1 MGSTISNSAPI
12 APIVSGVEPAQQSD
26 AERTSD
32 LQRAYR
38 EQCRAALGKRD
49 DGRDCD
55 DTEAQRAH
63 ARKKTKRNGEPPG
76 AAGGMP
82 APHAAR
88 DRAFALRFGGAR
100 LGEARSGANARDA
113 RVGAGAEADIEADI
127 EAGIEAG
134 VGVGTDAHAA
144 GGARTRGE
152 IAARGGATMRGHA
165 PASGAVRATSERAP
179 AAAERA
185 PAAATADAHA
195 PQAAAES
202 APPSVPM
209 PAAHAAPRTSGG
221 SARDIAAAAARI
233 CATAADPAAGVVAS
247 RSPALPAARGPASA
261 TAAASAMSAMS
272 STRRPT
278 AAASPGAA
286 RERVDGDD
294 SNRAGDASLAGL
306 PRGVQPQASLRAAE
320 PAARAHDPS
329 RAARQRAQA
338 GAAQADARDVRET
351 QGTQV
356 RYSFNSWDGRPAVE
370 LRFDAGGAP
379 RVVNAQPSH
388 DRVQRAMEHGADRLS
403 PGWTVEFDRSRAD
416 DDSGGRSPWR
426 RARQEPEAD
435 ER

>member
-1 MGSTISNSAPI
+1 
-12 APIVSGVEPAQQSD
+12 
-26 AERTSD
+26 
-32 LQRAYR
+32 
-38 EQCRAALGKRD
+38 
-49 DGRDCD
+49 
-55 DTEAQRAH
+55 
-63 ARKKTKRNGEPPG
+63 
-76 AAGGMP
+76 MP

-113 RVGAGAEADIEADI
+113 RVGAGAEA
-127 EAGIEAG
+127 GIEAG
-134 VGVGTDAHAA
+134 VEVGTDAHAA
-144 GGARTRGE
+144 SGARTRGE
-152 IAARGGATMRGHA
+152 IAARGGATTRGHA
-165 PASGAVRATSERAP
+165 PASGAVRATSERA
-179 AAAERA
+179 R
-185 PAAATADAHA
+185 AAATADAHA

-221 SARDIAAAAARI
+221 SARDIAAAAVRI
-233 CATAADPAAGVVAS
+233 CATAADPAAGIVAS

>member
-113 RVGAGAEADIEADI
+113 RVGAGAEADIEA
-127 EAGIEAG
+127 GIEAG
-134 VGVGTDAHAA
+134 VGGGTDAHAA

-165 PASGAVRATSERAP
+165 PASGAVRATS
-179 AAAERA
+179 ERA

>member
-32 LQRAYR
+32 LQRAYH

-127 EAGIEAG
+127 EAG

-165 PASGAVRATSERAP
+165 PASGAVRATS
-179 AAAERA
+179 ERA

>member
-12 APIVSGVEPAQQSD
+12 APIVSGVEPAQQPD
-26 AERTSD
+26 AGRTSD

-113 RVGAGAEADIEADI
+113 RVGAGAEAGI

-165 PASGAVRATSERAP
+165 PASGAVRATS
-179 AAAERA
+179 ERA

>member
-179 AAAERA
+179 AAA
-185 PAAATADAHA
+185 TADAHA

-272 STRRPT
+272 STRRST

-320 PAARAHDPS
+320 PAARAQDPS

>member
-12 APIVSGVEPAQQSD
+12 APIVSGVEPAQQPD
-26 AERTSD
+26 AGRTSD

-113 RVGAGAEADIEADI
+113 RVGAGAEADIEA
-127 EAGIEAG
+127 GIEAG

-179 AAAERA
+179 AAA
-185 PAAATADAHA
+185 TADAHA
-195 PQAAAES
+195 PQA
-202 APPSVPM
+202 
-209 PAAHAAPRTSGG
+209 
-221 SARDIAAAAARI
+221 
-233 CATAADPAAGVVAS
+233 
-247 RSPALPAARGPASA
+247 
-261 TAAASAMSAMS
+261 
-272 STRRPT
+272 
-278 AAASPGAA
+278 
-286 RERVDGDD
+286 
-294 SNRAGDASLAGL
+294 
-306 PRGVQPQASLRAAE
+306 
-320 PAARAHDPS
+320 
-329 RAARQRAQA
+329 
-338 GAAQADARDVRET
+338 
-351 QGTQV
+351 
-356 RYSFNSWDGRPAVE
+356 
-370 LRFDAGGAP
+370 
-379 RVVNAQPSH
+379 
-388 DRVQRAMEHGADRLS
+388 
-403 PGWTVEFDRSRAD
+403 
-416 DDSGGRSPWR
+416 
-426 RARQEPEAD
+426 
-435 ER
+435 

>member
-179 AAAERA
+179 AGPGGGRRRVALAGVARRA
-185 PAAATADAHA
+185 RAGLGDGRRIGHVGHVVDTTPDGRRFAGRCA
-195 PQAAAES
+195 
-202 APPSVPM
+202 
-209 PAAHAAPRTSGG
+209 RTRRRRRFEPCGRRV
-221 SARDIAAAAARI
+221 ARRLAARRS
-233 CATAADPAAGVVAS
+233 TAGVAARRRARGARARPVA
-247 RSPALPAARGPASA
+247 RRTPTRAGRRGAGGRARCPGNARHPGALQLQFVGRAARGR
-261 TAAASAMSAMS
+261 AALRCG
-272 STRRPT
+272 RR
-278 AAASPGAA
+278 AA
-286 RERVDGDD
+286 RR
-294 SNRAGDASLAGL
+294 
-306 PRGVQPQASLRAAE
+306 QRAAE
-320 PAARAHDPS
+320 PRP
-329 RAARQRAQA
+329 RAARD
-338 GAAQADARDVRET
+338 GARRRSAVARM
-351 QGTQV
+351 
-356 RYSFNSWDGRPAVE
+356 DGRI
-370 LRFDAGGAP
+370 
-379 RVVNAQPSH
+379 
-388 DRVQRAMEHGADRLS
+388 
-403 PGWTVEFDRSRAD
+403 RSVAC
-416 DDSGGRSPWR
+416 G
-426 RARQEPEAD
+426 
-435 ER
+435 

>member
-179 AAAERA
+179 AAA
-185 PAAATADAHA
+185 TADAHA

-221 SARDIAAAAARI
+221 SARDIAPAAGRI

>member
-113 RVGAGAEADIEADI
+113 RVGAGAEADIEA
-127 EAGIEAG
+127 G

-165 PASGAVRATSERAP
+165 PASGAVRATS
-179 AAAERA
+179 ERA

>member
-12 APIVSGVEPAQQSD
+12 APIVSGVEPAQQPD
-26 AERTSD
+26 AGRTSD

-82 APHAAR
+82 VPHAAR

-113 RVGAGAEADIEADI
+113 RVGAGAEADIEA
-127 EAGIEAG
+127 GIEAG

-144 GGARTRGE
+144 GGPRTRGE

-165 PASGAVRATSERAP
+165 PASGAVRATS
-179 AAAERA
+179 ERA

>member
-76 AAGGMP
+76 AAGRMP

-165 PASGAVRATSERAP
+165 PASGAVRATS
-179 AAAERA
+179 ERA

>member
-12 APIVSGVEPAQQSD
+12 APIVSGVEPAQQPD
-26 AERTSD
+26 AGRTSD

-113 RVGAGAEADIEADI
+113 RVGAGAEA
-127 EAGIEAG
+127 GIEAG

-144 GGARTRGE
+144 GGPRTRGE

-179 AAAERA
+179 AAA
-185 PAAATADAHA
+185 TADAHA
-195 PQAAAES
+195 PQAAAER
-202 APPSVPM
+202 AAVRADAGGARG
-209 PAAHAAPRTSGG
+209 AAHVGRQRARYRGRRRADLRDGGGPGGGRRRVALAGVARRARAGLGDGRRIGHVGHVVDTTPDGRRFAGRCARTRRRRRFEPCGRRV
-221 SARDIAAAAARI
+221 ARRLAARRS
-233 CATAADPAAGVVAS
+233 TAGV
-247 RSPALPAARGPASA
+247 AAR
-261 TAAASAMSAMS
+261 
-272 STRRPT
+272 RR
-278 AAASPGAA
+278 ARGA
-286 RERVDGDD
+286 R
-294 SNRAGDASLAGL
+294 
-306 PRGVQPQASLRAAE
+306 
-320 PAARAHDPS
+320 HDPS

>member
-113 RVGAGAEADIEADI
+113 RVGAGAEAGI

-165 PASGAVRATSERAP
+165 PASGAVRATS
-179 AAAERA
+179 ERA

>member
-165 PASGAVRATSERAP
+165 PASGVVRATS
-179 AAAERA
+179 ERA

>member
-82 APHAAR
+82 VPHAAR

-165 PASGAVRATSERAP
+165 PASGAVRATS
-179 AAAERA
+179 ERA

>member
-12 APIVSGVEPAQQSD
+12 APIVSGVEPAQQPD
-26 AERTSD
+26 AGRTSD

-113 RVGAGAEADIEADI
+113 RVGAGAEAGIEADI

-165 PASGAVRATSERAP
+165 PASGAVRATS
-179 AAAERA
+179 ERA

>member
-12 APIVSGVEPAQQSD
+12 APIVSGVEPAQQPD
-26 AERTSD
+26 AGRTSD

-113 RVGAGAEADIEADI
+113 RVGAGAEA
-127 EAGIEAG
+127 GIEAG

-165 PASGAVRATSERAP
+165 PASGVVRATS
-179 AAAERA
+179 ERA

>member
-12 APIVSGVEPAQQSD
+12 APIVSGVEPAQQPD
-26 AERTSD
+26 AGRTSD

-113 RVGAGAEADIEADI
+113 RVGAGAEA
-127 EAGIEAG
+127 GIEAG

-179 AAAERA
+179 AAA
-185 PAAATADAHA
+185 TADAHA
-195 PQAAAES
+195 PHAAAES

-209 PAAHAAPRTSGG
+209 PAPRTSGG

-261 TAAASAMSAMS
+261 TAAASAASAMSAMS

-306 PRGVQPQASLRAAE
+306 PRGIQPQASLRAAE

>member
-12 APIVSGVEPAQQSD
+12 APIVSGVEPAQQPD
-26 AERTSD
+26 AGRTSD

-113 RVGAGAEADIEADI
+113 RVGGGAEADIEADI

-165 PASGAVRATSERAP
+165 PASGAVRATS
-179 AAAERA
+179 ERA

>member
-32 LQRAYR
+32 LQRAYH

-165 PASGAVRATSERAP
+165 PASGAVRATS
-179 AAAERA
+179 ERA

>member
-12 APIVSGVEPAQQSD
+12 APIVSGVEPAQQPD
-26 AERTSD
+26 AGRTSD

-113 RVGAGAEADIEADI
+113 RVGAGAEAGI

-134 VGVGTDAHAA
+134 VGVGPDAHAA

-165 PASGAVRATSERAP
+165 PASGAVRATS
-179 AAAERA
+179 ERA

-306 PRGVQPQASLRAAE
+306 PRGIQPQASLRAAE

>member
-113 RVGAGAEADIEADI
+113 RVGAGI

-134 VGVGTDAHAA
+134 VEVGTDAHAA

-165 PASGAVRATSERAP
+165 PASGAVRATS
-179 AAAERA
+179 ERA

-247 RSPALPAARGPASA
+247 RSPALPTARGPASA
-261 TAAASAMSAMS
+261 TAAASAASAMSAMS

-286 RERVDGDD
+286 RERVDGDGDD
-294 SNRAGDASLAGL
+294 SNRPGDASLAGL

>member
-38 EQCRAALGKRD
+38 EQCRAALDKRD

-113 RVGAGAEADIEADI
+113 RVGAGAEAGI

-134 VGVGTDAHAA
+134 VEVGTDAHAA

-165 PASGAVRATSERAP
+165 PASGAVRATG
-179 AAAERA
+179 ERA

-306 PRGVQPQASLRAAE
+306 PRGVQPQALLRAAE

>member
-1 MGSTISNSAPI
+1 
-12 APIVSGVEPAQQSD
+12 
-26 AERTSD
+26 
-32 LQRAYR
+32 
-38 EQCRAALGKRD
+38 
-49 DGRDCD
+49 
-55 DTEAQRAH
+55 
-63 ARKKTKRNGEPPG
+63 
-76 AAGGMP
+76 
-82 APHAAR
+82 
-88 DRAFALRFGGAR
+88 
-100 LGEARSGANARDA
+100 
-113 RVGAGAEADIEADI
+113 
-127 EAGIEAG
+127 
-134 VGVGTDAHAA
+134 
-144 GGARTRGE
+144 
-152 IAARGGATMRGHA
+152 
-165 PASGAVRATSERAP
+165 
-179 AAAERA
+179 
-185 PAAATADAHA
+185 
-195 PQAAAES
+195 
-202 APPSVPM
+202 
-209 PAAHAAPRTSGG
+209 
-221 SARDIAAAAARI
+221 
-233 CATAADPAAGVVAS
+233 
-247 RSPALPAARGPASA
+247 
-261 TAAASAMSAMS
+261 MSAMS

>member
-1 MGSTISNSAPI
+1 
-12 APIVSGVEPAQQSD
+12 
-26 AERTSD
+26 
-32 LQRAYR
+32 
-38 EQCRAALGKRD
+38 
-49 DGRDCD
+49 
-55 DTEAQRAH
+55 
-63 ARKKTKRNGEPPG
+63 
-76 AAGGMP
+76 MP

-113 RVGAGAEADIEADI
+113 RVGAGAEADIEA
-127 EAGIEAG
+127 G

-165 PASGAVRATSERAP
+165 PASGAVRATS
-179 AAAERA
+179 ERA

-388 DRVQRAMEHGADRLS
+388 DRVQRAMEHGADGLS

>member
-165 PASGAVRATSERAP
+165 PASGAVRATG
-179 AAAERA
+179 ERA

>member
-12 APIVSGVEPAQQSD
+12 APIVSGVEPAQQPD
-26 AERTSD
+26 AGRTSD

-113 RVGAGAEADIEADI
+113 RVGAGAEA
-127 EAGIEAG
+127 GIEAG

-165 PASGAVRATSERAP
+165 PASGAVRATS
-179 AAAERA
+179 ERA

-261 TAAASAMSAMS
+261 
-272 STRRPT
+272 T

>member
-113 RVGAGAEADIEADI
+113 RVGAGAEAGIEADI

-165 PASGAVRATSERAP
+165 PASGAVRATS
-179 AAAERA
+179 ERA

>member
-12 APIVSGVEPAQQSD
+12 APIVSGVEPAQQPD
-26 AERTSD
+26 AGRTSD

-113 RVGAGAEADIEADI
+113 RVGAGAEAGI

-165 PASGAVRATSERAP
+165 LASGAVRATS
-179 AAAERA
+179 ERA

-261 TAAASAMSAMS
+261 TAAASAASAMSAMS

-286 RERVDGDD
+286 RERVDGDGDD
-294 SNRAGDASLAGL
+294 SNRAGDASLVGL

-351 QGTQV
+351 QGHPGALQLQFV
-356 RYSFNSWDGRPAVE
+356 GRAARGRAALRCRRRAARRQRAAEPRPRAARDGARRRSAVARMDGRI
-370 LRFDAGGAP
+370 
-379 RVVNAQPSH
+379 
-388 DRVQRAMEHGADRLS
+388 
-403 PGWTVEFDRSRAD
+403 RSV
-416 DDSGGRSPWR
+416 
-426 RARQEPEAD
+426 ARG
-435 ER
+435 

>member
-134 VGVGTDAHAA
+134 VGGGTDAHAA

-165 PASGAVRATSERAP
+165 PASGAVRATS
-179 AAAERA
+179 ERA

>member
-12 APIVSGVEPAQQSD
+12 APIVSGVEPAQQPD
-26 AERTSD
+26 AGRTSD

-179 AAAERA
+179 AAA
-185 PAAATADAHA
+185 TADAHA

-261 TAAASAMSAMS
+261 TAAASAMS

>member
-38 EQCRAALGKRD
+38 EQCRAALDKRD

-113 RVGAGAEADIEADI
+113 RVGAGAEAGI

-134 VGVGTDAHAA
+134 VGGGTDAHAA
-144 GGARTRGE
+144 GGARTRAAKSRRA
-152 IAARGGATMRGHA
+152 AARRCAATRRPPARFARLANAHPPLRRPTRTRRKRRPRARRRPCRCRRRTRRRARRAAARAISRPPPRGFARRRWTGRRASSRRARRRCPPRAGRPRRRPPHRPRRPCRPCRRHDARRPPLRRA
-165 PASGAVRATSERAP
+165 PRANASTATATIRTVRATRRSPACRA
-179 AAAERA
+179 AFNRRRRC
-185 PAAATADAHA
+185 
-195 PQAAAES
+195 
-202 APPSVPM
+202 APPS
-209 PAAHAAPRTSGG
+209 PR
-221 SARDIAAAAARI
+221 
-233 CATAADPAAGVVAS
+233 
-247 RSPALPAARGPASA
+247 RG
-261 TAAASAMSAMS
+261 
-272 STRRPT
+272 
-278 AAASPGAA
+278 
-286 RERVDGDD
+286 
-294 SNRAGDASLAGL
+294 
-306 PRGVQPQASLRAAE
+306 
-320 PAARAHDPS
+320 AHDPS

-370 LRFDAGGAP
+370 LRFDAGGA
-379 RVVNAQPSH
+379 
-388 DRVQRAMEHGADRLS
+388 
-403 PGWTVEFDRSRAD
+403 
-416 DDSGGRSPWR
+416 
-426 RARQEPEAD
+426 RARRQRRSEPRPRAARD
-435 ER
+435 GARRRSAVARMDGRIRSVACG

>member
-12 APIVSGVEPAQQSD
+12 APIVSGVEPAQQPD

-38 EQCRAALGKRD
+38 EQCRAALDKRD

-113 RVGAGAEADIEADI
+113 RVGAGAEADIEA
-127 EAGIEAG
+127 GIEAG
-134 VGVGTDAHAA
+134 VEVGTDAHAA

-165 PASGAVRATSERAP
+165 PASGAVRATG
-179 AAAERA
+179 ERA

-195 PQAAAES
+195 PHAAAES

-261 TAAASAMSAMS
+261 TAAASAASAMSAMS

-286 RERVDGDD
+286 RERVDGDGDD

>member
-179 AAAERA
+179 AAA
-185 PAAATADAHA
+185 TADAHA

-233 CATAADPAAGVVAS
+233 CATAADPAAGVVAA
-247 RSPALPAARGPASA
+247 RSPAFPAPRGSGLA

>member
-12 APIVSGVEPAQQSD
+12 APIVSGVEPAQQPD
-26 AERTSD
+26 AGRTSD

-113 RVGAGAEADIEADI
+113 RVGAGAEA
-127 EAGIEAG
+127 GIEAG

-165 PASGAVRATSERAP
+165 PASGAVRATS
-179 AAAERA
+179 ERA

-416 DDSGGRSPWR
+416 DDSGGRSPGR